1 MTRVLQ
7 LTICFAVVVIL
18 SQELFAFSKVNSIAG
33 AYPLTHPHE
42 DQTDVDLYKRFTDNI
57 KSNPPVA
64 YEAGKAYL
72 EKHGARGGPEDQ
84 YVKYIKRWVHAYE
97 GNEILKQIQAKN
109 YDAAFARGKQV
120 LAEDPE
126 DLVILFEL
134 SRAGFD
140 AATGGNSVNNSD
152 TIAFATKTI
161 ELLQAG
167 RTFKPGEPVARK
179 DQIIGNL
186 NFVVGSLI
194 RETQPSEAVI
204 YLIRAA
210 QLDGAARSEPLT
222 YVFLAHAYEKS
233 QYSKVLN
240 QINAHCQTEKQ
251 LKTTECIELQT
262 KAERVIDGM
271 IDAFARAV
279 AYSESGPNAESYAAA
294 RAKWLEQLTSL
305 YKFRNNGSATGIK
318 ELIASITSKPIPT
331 PDQPQR

>member
-97 GNEILKQIQAKN
+97 RIEILKQIQAKN

-152 TIAFATKTI
+152 TIAFASKTI

-186 NFVVGSLI
+186 NFVVGNLI

-222 YVFLAHAYEKS
+222 YVFLAEAYEKS
-233 QYSKVLN
+233 DYSKVLS
-240 QINAHCQTEKQ
+240 QFDAKCRTET
-251 LKTTECIELQT
+251 LKTIECIELQT
-262 KAERVIDGM
+262 KAEQVIDRM
-271 IDAFARAV
+271 MDALARAI
-279 AYSESGPNAESYAAA
+279 AYSESGPKAEPYAAA
-294 RAKWLEQLTSL
+294 RAQWLEQLTSL